1 MSTKQRDPL
10 TPFVGP
16 GAEAFK
22 LWISF
27 WPVAPL
33 FGVEWRFAETMG
45 QPKTAKSEGKSK
57 DASKARSSAG
67 SASKTAPA
75 SKQTDTSGGTASVV
89 ALKPGVVSEKVA
101 PAESETQAPA
111 PKKSPEA
118 KIAEKPAAAEKPE
131 PAPAPKAAEQKP
143 AAAPAPKAAEQKP
156 AAAPEP
162 ESATSKPQDS
172 AAGSETDAGKKPTN
186 LMSESPATP
195 DDLKMIRG
203 VGPGLE
209 SKLNALGIYTFD
221 QIAEFSDDNLV
232 WVDENLTAFKGRC
245 FRDDWIGQAKSLRG

>member
-10 TPFVGP
+10 TPLVGP

-33 FGVEWRFAETMG
+33 FGVEWRFADTMG
-45 QPKTAKSEGKSK
+45 LPKTATSEGKGKSK
-57 DASKARSSAG
+57 SGARAG
-67 SASKTAPA
+67 STSEAAPA
-75 SKQTDTSGGTASVV
+75 SKSKKTDTAGETASVV

-101 PAESETQAPA
+101 PSQGEKQAPA
-111 PKKSPEA
+111 PRKAPEA
-118 KIAEKPAAAEKPE
+118 KIAEKPAATPK
-131 PAPAPKAAEQKP
+131 PAPAPEAAEKKP
-143 AAAPAPKAAEQKP
+143 EAAASAGAPASTAQ
-156 AAAPEP
+156 
-162 ESATSKPQDS
+162 
-172 AAGSETDAGKKPTN
+172 GSEAASEQDAGKKPTN

-221 QIAEFSDDNLV
+221 QIAKFSEDNLV